1 MVFSSF
7 EFLFRF
13 LPVFLF
19 FYYTAPKNW
28 KNFILFAGSIV
39 FYTAGEAEYVLLLF
53 VCVLVN
59 YLFGRFMYVNIDEG
73 RGVKQTVLLTLALC
87 YDFGVLFYFKYSGLA
102 GRLPLGI
109 SFYTFQIAAY
119 IIDVYRGKVP
129 AEKSFI
135 QGKSKRISAYRSATA
150 RTRSH
155 TFRHEVHEYEYQYYW
170 TEVPENLHQVASL
183 LVIHL
188 YLRLSLRHE
197 GGVPCIDLLL
207 YFIGRRYGGLQLHF
221 SLNAG
226 LSIEIMLLRGLFGQK
241 SLGHALLGKNL
252 NLTDVSLKRRGL
264 KLRPVD
270 ILGLRAVL
278 KIVQREKRHYYQA
291 IHPIHGKQRTFT
303 LIIIFILI
311 LFRWHDAH

>member
-1 MVFSSF
+1 MQTRHILECHVGTVVFVKYGG
-7 EFLFRF
+7 FRF
-13 LPVFLF
+13 
-19 FYYTAPKNW
+19 ADIEN
-28 KNFILFAGSIV
+28 
-39 FYTAGEAEYVLLLF
+39 
-53 VCVLVN
+53 
-59 YLFGRFMYVNIDEG
+59 
-73 RGVKQTVLLTLALC
+73 
-87 YDFGVLFYFKYSGLA
+87 
-102 GRLPLGI
+102 
-109 SFYTFQIAAY
+109 
-119 IIDVYRGKVP
+119 
-129 AEKSFI
+129 
-135 QGKSKRISAYRSATA
+135 SATA

-155 TFRHEVHEYEYQYYW
+155 TFRHEVHEYEYEYYG

-188 YLRLSLRHE
+188 YLRLSLRYE

-226 LSIEIMLLRGLFGQK
+226 LGIEIMLLRGLLGQK
-241 SLGHALLGKNL
+241 SLCHALLGKNL
-252 NLTDVSLKRRGL
+252 NLADVSLQRRGL